1 MPAAPGLHEAD
12 TADIAIAGGGP
23 AGLAVAIRA
32 AARGFRTVLLERSA
46 GAPDKACGEGLMPAG
61 LRELDELGALEL
73 IPEAARLPF
82 RGIRYLQED
91 GRSVEAPFP
100 RGQTGAGIR
109 RTTLAAALA
118 ERALDAGAELR
129 RGSVRSVAHAPA
141 RLVLETSGGPLETRL
156 LVAADGL
163 HSPLRKW
170 AGLDGPEPARRRFGV
185 RRHFSLAPWCDLV
198 EVYWAPGVEAYV
210 TPVGA
215 GTVNV
220 AFLSEGSAA
229 FDEQLAKFPQ
239 LAARLRGAPSSSVA
253 RGAGPLERTVRARFA
268 DRVALVGDAA
278 GYVDAI
284 TGQGLSLAFGAAALL
299 ISALPDD
306 LCGDLT
312 PALRRY
318 DASLRG
324 PWLRY
329 ALPAQALLA
338 LARRPALR
346 RSVLGAAGRLPFLF
360 RALLS
365 AVA

>member
-1 MPAAPGLHEAD
+1 M
-12 TADIAIAGGGP
+12 
-23 AGLAVAIRA
+23 VARCQ
-32 AARGFRTVLLERSA
+32 R
-46 GAPDKACGEGLMPAG
+46 
-61 LRELDELGALEL
+61 
-73 IPEAARLPF
+73 
-82 RGIRYLQED
+82 
-91 GRSVEAPFP
+91 
-100 RGQTGAGIR
+100 
-109 RTTLAAALA
+109 
-118 ERALDAGAELR
+118 
-129 RGSVRSVAHAPA
+129 
-141 RLVLETSGGPLETRL
+141 
-156 LVAADGL
+156 L

-170 AGLDGPEPARRRFGV
+170 AGLDGAEPARRRFGV

-210 TPVGA
+210 TPIDA

-229 FDEQLAKFPQ
+229 FDEQLASFPA
-239 LAARLRGAPSSSVA
+239 LAERLRGAPTSSVA

-299 ISALPDD
+299 VSALPDD
-306 LCGDLT
+306 LSGDLA

-338 LARRPALR
+338 LARRPAQYQVSSCFTSDTGTR
-346 RSVLGAAGRLPFLF
+346 
-360 RALLS
+360 
-365 AVA
+365 